1 MVNAV
6 RPAGGWQVRFG
17 IGLVVAHP
25 EGRIAGRDVKAKQ
38 RTLLG
43 GGYHIAG
50 GAFQVALGRR
60 YALTSGSPV
69 LTAAPEVKLTASF
82 ATMRLA
88 QGALSVPNIAVHALA
103 GIGVQE
109 RSR

>member
-1 MVNAV
+1 M
-6 RPAGGWQVRFG
+6 
-17 IGLVVAHP
+17 IAHP
-25 EGRIAGRDVKAKQ
+25 EGTIAGQDIKEKQ

-43 GGYHIAG
+43 GGHIAG
-50 GAFQVALGRR
+50 GSLQVAFGRR

-69 LTAAPEVKLTASF
+69 LTLTPEIKLTGAF
-82 ATMRLA
+82 ARMNLA
-88 QGALSVPNIAVHALA
+88 QGTLSVPNIAVHALA